1 MWVSLDI
8 DMEVSLM
15 HRTRV
20 LLGLGLTFSMIIAA
34 CSGTG
39 AGSPAAPSVAA
50 PSAAPSVAA
59 PSAEAPSE
67 APSVAPS
74 EDAMTGAAIAL
85 AESSLGQILV
95 DGEGRTLYGFT
106 VDTEG
111 VSACY
116 DDCEQAWPPLVA
128 SGEVTA
134 GAGIDASLI
143 TTVDRTDGT
152 KQVKYGDWPLYYF
165 ASDSAAGDTNGQ
177 GINDVWFVVDA
188 AGALIR

>member
-1 MWVSLDI
+1 
-8 DMEVSLM
+8 M

-34 CSGTG
+34 CSGAGTG
-39 AGSPAAPSVAA
+39 STAAPSV
-50 PSAAPSVAA
+50 AAPSVAA

-67 APSVAPS
+67 APSAAPS
-74 EDAMTGAAIAL
+74 EDAVTGATVAL

-116 DDCEQAWPPLVA
+116 DDCEQAWPPLLA

-143 TTVDRTDGT
+143 TTVERTDGT

-188 AGALIR
+188 TGALIR

>member
-1 MWVSLDI
+1 
-8 DMEVSLM
+8 M
-15 HRTRV
+15 HRTRL

-34 CSGTG
+34 CSGGG
-39 AGSPAAPSVAA
+39 AGSTAAPSV
-50 PSAAPSVAA
+50 AAPSVAA

-67 APSVAPS
+67 APSAAPS
-74 EDAMTGAAIAL
+74 EDAMTGATVAL

-116 DDCEQAWPPLVA
+116 DDCEQAWPPLLA
-128 SGEVTA
+128 TGDVTA

-165 ASDSAAGDTNGQ
+165 ASDSAPGDTNGQ